1 MELTCF
7 DVTTK
12 DKVAHVQLN
21 RPDAL
26 NTMIPAFWTE
36 LPQLIGE
43 LSDSG
48 EVRAIVISSTGKH
61 FSAGMDLSVFTSS
74 GLSMDGEPGRRNATM
89 SLLVKRLQDSFT
101 ALERARVPVL
111 VAIQGGC
118 IGGAVDMV
126 CAADM
131 RYATA
136 DAYFVVQETNI
147 GMTAD
152 VGTLQRLPKL
162 IPDGIAR
169 ELVYTGRRMPAAR
182 AAQVGLVNE
191 VFDDH
196 ESMVA
201 GVLAIA
207 VGPLRC
213 RHRGRPVL
221 QAAAGFPDR
230 GPRGAQL
237 PVYGAAREARPH
249 RAAVPRPE
257 RLRADERLSTVAGDV
272 VDRAVGR
279 ETMEGHGR
287 ALTVHQEVLVTDGVS
302 RSDRRGSGLTVLGT
316 GNETKESACS

>member
-36 LPQLIGE
+36 LPQLVGE

-207 VGPLRC
+207 AEIAAHSPLTLWGAKEALVYARDHGVHDSLHQIATWQSGAFQPADMMEAFGAKAEK
-213 RHRGRPVL
+213 R
-221 QAAAGFPDR
+221 QATFEDLPPAPAGI
-230 GPRGAQL
+230 
-237 PVYGAAREARPH
+237 
-249 RAAVPRPE
+249 
-257 RLRADERLSTVAGDV
+257 
-272 VDRAVGR
+272 
-279 ETMEGHGR
+279 
-287 ALTVHQEVLVTDGVS
+287 
-302 RSDRRGSGLTVLGT
+302 
-316 GNETKESACS
+316 

>member
-36 LPQLIGE
+36 LPQLVGE

-207 VGPLRC
+207 AEIAAHSPLTLWGAKEALVYARDHGVHDSLHQIATWQSGAFQPADMMEAFGAKAEK
-213 RHRGRPVL
+213 R
-221 QAAAGFPDR
+221 QATFED
-230 GPRGAQL
+230 L
-237 PVYGAAREARPH
+237 PPAP
-249 RAAVPRPE
+249 
-257 RLRADERLSTVAGDV
+257 
-272 VDRAVGR
+272 
-279 ETMEGHGR
+279 
-287 ALTVHQEVLVTDGVS
+287 
-302 RSDRRGSGLTVLGT
+302 SGI
-316 GNETKESACS
+316 

>member
-21 RPDAL
+21 RPDVL

-207 VGPLRC
+207 AEIAAHSPLTLWGAKEALVYARDHGVHDSLHQIATWQSGAFQPADMMEAFGAKAEK
-213 RHRGRPVL
+213 R
-221 QAAAGFPDR
+221 QATFED
-230 GPRGAQL
+230 L
-237 PVYGAAREARPH
+237 PPAP
-249 RAAVPRPE
+249 
-257 RLRADERLSTVAGDV
+257 
-272 VDRAVGR
+272 
-279 ETMEGHGR
+279 
-287 ALTVHQEVLVTDGVS
+287 
-302 RSDRRGSGLTVLGT
+302 SGI
-316 GNETKESACS
+316 

>member
-7 DVTTK
+7 EVTTK

-131 RYATA
+131 RYASA

-196 ESMVA
+196 ESLVA

-207 VGPLRC
+207 AEIAAHSPLTLWGAKEALVYARDHGVHDSLHQIATWQSGAFQPADMMEAFGAKAEK
-213 RHRGRPVL
+213 R
-221 QAAAGFPDR
+221 QAQFED
-230 GPRGAQL
+230 L
-237 PVYGAAREARPH
+237 PPAP
-249 RAAVPRPE
+249 
-257 RLRADERLSTVAGDV
+257 
-272 VDRAVGR
+272 
-279 ETMEGHGR
+279 
-287 ALTVHQEVLVTDGVS
+287 
-302 RSDRRGSGLTVLGT
+302 SGI
-316 GNETKESACS
+316 